1 MKTIYS
7 IVIWMCLIVLC
18 GECEDTTRFIV
29 SKVIAGI
36 LLLVFVKL
44 LEKSMTDD
52 EINEEV

>member
-1 MKTIYS
+1 MKAIYS

-36 LLLVFVKL
+36 LLLVFVRL
-44 LEKSMTDD
+44 LSKSMTED

>member
-18 GECEDTTRFIV
+18 GECDDITRFIV
-29 SKVIAGI
+29 SKVVAGI

-44 LEKSMTDD
+44 LEKSMKED

>member
-29 SKVIAGI
+29 GKVIAGI
-36 LLLVFVKL
+36 LLLVFVRL
-44 LEKSMTDD
+44 LSKSMTDD

>member
-18 GECEDTTRFIV
+18 GECDDITRFIV
-29 SKVIAGI
+29 SKVVAGI

-44 LEKSMTDD
+44 LEKSMNED

>member
-18 GECEDTTRFIV
+18 GECDDITRFIV
-29 SKVIAGI
+29 SKVVAGI

-44 LEKSMTDD
+44 LEKSMTED